1 VDTLSVILG
10 IVGFPIGVVGSV
22 LGVIFYLYSR
32 RVFRIQ
38 YESVQQEIIQESLDL
53 PSLRLMFG
61 QKRIHSLRIADVAI
75 VNSGTES
82 LRRAEHST
90 ANPLMVKLPE
100 AEVYGAELVQ
110 ASREE
115 CEFAI
120 ERASSAGY
128 RISFNYMDPTD
139 GCVVRFFLGGA
150 DPARIEVSGTF
161 QGARQITH
169 YRPDSISRYLKFFN
183 WALWPMFGAGAATA
197 VFIGLYVPD
206 GTEWKV
212 TAAVSGAVVA
222 VLSLLSVY
230 VSASK
235 YVAGLIR
242 LCLRFTGEEHYS
254 SIMFLRQ
261 RELPNFVPGAA
272 SKSRRQQ
279 IAG

>member
-1 VDTLSVILG
+1 
-10 IVGFPIGVVGSV
+10 
-22 LGVIFYLYSR
+22 
-32 RVFRIQ
+32 
-38 YESVQQEIIQESLDL
+38 
-53 PSLRLMFG
+53 
-61 QKRIHSLRIADVAI
+61 
-75 VNSGTES
+75 
-82 LRRAEHST
+82 
-90 ANPLMVKLPE
+90 
-100 AEVYGAELVQ
+100 
-110 ASREE
+110 
-115 CEFAI
+115 
-120 ERASSAGY
+120 
-128 RISFNYMDPTD
+128 
-139 GCVVRFFLGGA
+139 
-150 DPARIEVSGTF
+150 
-161 QGARQITH
+161 
-169 YRPDSISRYLKFFN
+169 
-183 WALWPMFGAGAATA
+183 

-272 SKSRRQQ
+272 NKSRRQQ